1 MKKKVEFLS
10 SEGDQEKIMYFLY
23 QYCYW
28 FLALEIQLDRF
39 FVCEFPRRGEASF
52 CQEFPRVTVSS
63 LLCKLILRCLNF

>member
-28 FLALEIQLDRF
+28 FLALEIQLDSF
-39 FVCEFPRRGEASF
+39 FVCEFPCRGEASF
-52 CQEFPRVTVSS
+52 CQEFPSVTVSS